1 MNFSLPYRFLPFVLS
16 LLILSGCTSPSDQ
29 KITGSWFVIKND
41 SIYDEFIF
49 SGNNFYTYDEKTG
62 DVFGHYD
69 VSSDSISFSGVGQN
83 GRIESKIEWIDP
95 DNFVVS
101 NKEYTG
107 KFSRLKIP
115 IVPAKIFSRDDS
127 YCDSYIQSLI
137 HRKRGWERRL

>member
-1 MNFSLPYRFLPFVLS
+1 MNLSLPYRFLPFALS
-16 LLILSGCTSPSDQ
+16 LLLLPGCSTPSSQ

-62 DVFGHYD
+62 DVFGHYT
-69 VSSDSISFSGVGQN
+69 VSSDSFLLSGVGTKGVIN
-83 GRIESKIEWIDP
+83 SKIEWIDP
-95 DNFVVS
+95 DNFFVS
-101 NKEYTG
+101 NDEYKG
-107 KFSRLKIP
+107 KFTRLKIP
-115 IVPAKIFSRDDS
+115 VIADRIFSRDDA